1 MPRTQPNASLQVV
14 EEDHVRGTS
23 QAPVTILVYGDYECP
38 YTRAFELSLVQLRRR
53 DGGVFRSVFRYFP
66 LREIHPHAQSAAEAA
81 EAVHALAGADA
92 FWLMHDGL
100 FAHQDEL
107 DPAGLE
113 TRAAEAGVG
122 STALRPVLESH
133 RFADRVERDVRSG
146 EVNGVNATPSI
157 FINGEVYGGSRDVA
171 SLRRILKTRAHAGTD
186 DG

>member
-1 MPRTQPNASLQVV
+1 MPKTQPNASLQVI
-14 EEDHVRGTS
+14 EDDRVRGAS
-23 QAPVTILVYGDYECP
+23 DAPVTILVYGDYECP
-38 YTRAFELSLVQLRRR
+38 YTRAFELSLAQLRRR
-53 DGGVFRSVFRYFP
+53 NGGVFRSVFRYFP

-107 DPAGLE
+107 DQAGLE
-113 TRAAEAGVG
+113 KLATAAGVG
-122 STALRPVLESH
+122 PTALRPVLESH

-146 EVNGVNATPSI
+146 EVNGVDATPSI

-171 SLRRILKTRAHAGTD
+171 SLRKILKTLADAGSD